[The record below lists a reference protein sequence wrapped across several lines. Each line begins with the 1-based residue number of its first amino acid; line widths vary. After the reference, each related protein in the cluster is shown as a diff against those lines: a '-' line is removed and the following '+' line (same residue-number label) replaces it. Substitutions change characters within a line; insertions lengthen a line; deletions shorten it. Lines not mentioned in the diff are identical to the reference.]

1 MSGVNNVNIGDLII
15 IYRTAEQGKSAEY
28 SSVATSVCTLIEK
41 KNISEF
47 SILER
52 FMDYCGKGTVFTR
65 TELEKFWRQK
75 RYPYIIKML
84 YNFALPKR
92 IIRKEL
98 IEQVGVDR
106 NEHVM
111 VIPLSEEGFK
121 KIIEI
126 GEVNEGYIID

>member
-1 MSGVNNVNIGDLII
+1 
-15 IYRTAEQGKSAEY
+15 
-28 SSVATSVCTLIEK
+28 
-41 KNISEF
+41 
-47 SILER
+47 
-52 FMDYCGKGTVFTR
+52 
-65 TELEKFWRQK
+65 
-75 RYPYIIKML
+75 ML